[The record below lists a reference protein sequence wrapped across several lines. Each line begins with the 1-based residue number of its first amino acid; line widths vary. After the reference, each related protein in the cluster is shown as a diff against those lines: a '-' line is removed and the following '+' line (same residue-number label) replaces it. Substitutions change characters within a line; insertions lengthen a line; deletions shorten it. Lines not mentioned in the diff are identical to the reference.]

1 MKTFEEKWTAWLDDQ
16 LSGKELEEFEASLPD
31 LAAARAEKQDAR
43 KLGAFLK
50 EQLAASPLTNE
61 DFFSHQIHEQ
71 ITRGSETNA
80 NAHEGDRAGGP
91 FHAWFGVERPRWV
104 FSFLRR
110 LSFWMAISPEN
121 SRSISRKS

>member
-50 EQLAASPLTNE
+50 EQLAAAPLTNE
-61 DFFSHQIHEQ
+61 SRADPKR
-71 ITRGSETNA
+71 TRTRTKVKR
-80 NAHEGDRAGGP
+80 DRAGGP

-121 SRSISRKS
+121 SRSISRKF